1 MRCIIACNRQLPIR
15 HLPVHQLY
23 FTRGIH
29 CPEEITLPFFVN
41 VESDGNNYPL
51 LLDYL
56 KEINAQ
62 YRQCDFQV
70 YSDDPNII
78 TYLQQHIPNV
88 QIHEKVLMI
97 CFK

>member
-15 HLPVHQLY
+15 YYPLHQLY

-29 CPEEITLPFFVN
+29 CPKEITLPFFVN
-41 VESDGNNYPL
+41 VESDGYEYSL

-62 YRQCDFQV
+62 YIQCDFQI
-70 YSDDPNII
+70 YSDDHRIIAFIQQQVPKVHVQGRVLNI
-78 TYLQQHIPNV
+78 
-88 QIHEKVLMI
+88 M
-97 CFK
+97 F